1 MLKQFLGNKFTT
13 YKNGRFNLVQVF
25 LVNDQM
31 ENQLIDCH
39 IKKKSQTVSQFP
51 V

>member
-1 MLKQFLGNKFTT
+1 MT
-13 YKNGRFNLVQVF
+13 YINGRFNLVQVF
-25 LVNDQM
+25 LVNNQM

-39 IKKKSQTVSQFP
+39 IKKKSQMVSQFP